1 ATHAPWGNCLSLY
14 HLSPPAGA
22 PPTPPRPAKLALTSP
37 GRWQNRT
44 VMQGVVTVPAGA
56 AGQAKL
62 GEARSYNLL
71 LNGELLSNGELFDSF
86 RYKFDLPGGE
96 PHEALP
102 LAFERP
108 LRPGDYTLVLKL
120 EDVNSGKVYREE
132 RP

>member
-1 ATHAPWGNCLSLY
+1 
-14 HLSPPAGA
+14 
-22 PPTPPRPAKLALTSP
+22 
-37 GRWQNRT
+37 
-44 VMQGVVTVPAGA
+44 
-56 AGQAKL
+56 L

-86 RYKFDLPGGE
+86 RYKFDLPAGE
-96 PHEALP
+96 AAEALP

-132 RP
+132 RPLAVPAMETLAPTPAVARTPEEAESA